1 MFLWEGDIC
10 DHFSSPSPRSTQ
22 LIPFQGEKV
31 EKSNTGARLVII
43 ESSVSQTANGKYK
56 TKARV
61 LGRGKRCG
69 SPNLQPKQQNSDRS
83 GCASNKQIWLINPCN
98 LESSHF
104 QMRGLVIASHQ
115 AAAVQKMIRRT
126 IITRQDW
133 REKIP
138 RAKRCSSQSWT
149 TLVGNVTWRGQ
160 SGGMAGTFR
169 GTGLGKYKHHTPPQ
183 ISFFGSKELWLIEVW
198 LGLLEARARGNQS
211 ESQSFFQVK
220 RIVWFY

>member
-10 DHFSSPSPRSTQ
+10 DHFPSPRSTQ
-22 LIPFQGEKV
+22 LIPFQEKV

-61 LGRGKRCG
+61 WGRGKRCG

-83 GCASNKQIWLINPCN
+83 GCPSNKQIWLINPCN

-104 QMRGLVIASHQ
+104 QMPGLVIASHQ
-115 AAAVQKMIRRT
+115 AAALQKMIRRT
-126 IITRQDW
+126 IMTRQDW
-133 REKIP
+133 RERIS
-138 RAKRCSSQSWT
+138 RAERCSSQSWT

-169 GTGLGKYKHHTPPQ
+169 GTGSGKSVWVTKL
-183 ISFFGSKELWLIEVW
+183 FFGSNELFGFI
-198 LGLLEARARGNQS
+198 N
-211 ESQSFFQVK
+211 
-220 RIVWFY
+220 